1 MVILEY
7 LRLIFYYQNGFRI
20 GQNDSKW
27 FKMIFSFG
35 NQIWRNFRKW
45 VQSQNDAFLIDPVI
59 QNYELMMTSSR
70 DQKVD
75 QTWHAILLMSRVDD
89 VTWSSLGLTGSK
101 RFKKFIFIENELF
114 VMISNDSENGFKIK
128 HIFKYDQNPEIVEL
142 NPNIFFG
149 R

>member
-1 MVILEY
+1 MLEY

-45 VQSQNDAFLIDPVI
+45 VQSQNDAFLIDHMTE
-59 QNYELMMTSSR
+59 NYELMMTSSR

-75 QTWHAILLMSRVDD
+75 QTWHGYTLLMSRVDD

-101 RFKKFIFIENELF
+101 RFSKFIFIESELF
-114 VMISNDSENGFKIK
+114 VMISNDLVNGSKIK
-128 HIFKYDQNPEIVEL
+128 HIFTNNQN
-142 NPNIFFG
+142 
-149 R
+149 